1 MLSAVRNAVTAVI
14 EAGPGCMK
22 SCSWTQPSRRWS
34 PRVRDVQAL
43 RRGALAQGMSSL
55 RMAGIE
61 KVKAGLTTMTEVLR
75 VTPGDSET
83 NPLFVGP

>member
-1 MLSAVRNAVTAVI
+1 
-14 EAGPGCMK
+14 
-22 SCSWTQPSRRWS
+22 
-34 PRVRDVQAL
+34 
-43 RRGALAQGMSSL
+43 
-55 RMAGIE
+55 MAGIE

>member
-1 MLSAVRNAVTAVI
+1 MLMDPALQALVT
-14 EAGPGCMK
+14 PGA
-22 SCSWTQPSRRWS
+22 
-34 PRVRDVQAL
+34 DVQAL
-43 RRGALAQGMSSL
+43 RRGALTQGMSSL